1 MPVQHFDYIDERDLS
16 DVPRLRKTRPSVGL
30 FAGGVLLAVLFVGLL
45 VYGSLPELSPEEIVA
60 MDGYQ
65 GEQPTRHI
73 FNLDSLRAEAEAPP
87 ESGVKTEKA
96 VATAVQEDSS
106 VSEVTEVAEP
116 VSDVLPAADA
126 DSTSAEPVQISPE
139 IPVEIASQDLE
150 QKVLPNAT
158 TEIVPSVTTPA
169 AEIEEPVL
177 ETVETVVSIE
187 PQEADN
193 SASSDSAESVP
204 QVLPTADARTDSSP
218 DNSSVT
224 GLPVPDEP
232 SVLSI
237 ADTEVVSPPVE
248 TTAVA
253 SETPA
258 TTVFSTARKK
268 KVVSATAT
276 TPTIQE
282 AADTVVIASVA
293 APEPVPIAI
302 STSTLPRAAV
312 STDTSRPLPLRS
324 VRVDATEVKSSPS
337 AQSETVLSLDRGE
350 IVTAFEQQGEWVHVG
365 TNDESAITG
374 FVLESSLQSVDTKPS
389 G

>member
-16 DVPRLRKTRPSVGL
+16 DIPRLRKRRPSVGL

-150 QKVLPNAT
+150 QKVLP
-158 TEIVPSVTTPA
+158 
-169 AEIEEPVL
+169 
-177 ETVETVVSIE
+177 
-187 PQEADN
+187 
-193 SASSDSAESVP
+193 
-204 QVLPTADARTDSSP
+204 TADARTDSSP

-258 TTVFSTARKK
+258 TTVFSTVRKK